1 MKLRLLFLFLPL
13 WLCTQA
19 QEFETWFCD
28 STLRVDYIFG
38 GNAQAPVILEHGQSK
53 HPGWHGRRAHLAE
66 VPFDGSGQIN
76 VIDEASGD
84 TIYRHPF
91 SSLFQEWLSTDEA
104 AIENRAFENTYLIP
118 LPRQASKIDVAL
130 YDNHRDVI
138 ARLVHRYDP
147 ANPNVRVGGRG
158 VSTPHVVISEAED
171 STSPIHVAIV
181 AEGYTQAQMPAF
193 YTKAREVVDALASHE
208 PFASNLHRFTFVAVG
223 AESEQSGASD
233 PNSGQWRSTA
243 LGSHFNTFYSDR
255 YLTVP
260 EVFRLHDLLE
270 GIPYEHIIIVANTEK
285 YGGGGIYNSYT
296 MVSANDPNF
305 RPVVVHEFGHSF
317 GGLAD
322 EYFYDGDVME
332 DSYPLDVEPW
342 EPNITTRVDFAA
354 KWEDIIDQ
362 PGVGLF
368 EGGGYTA
375 KGVYRPAD
383 NCRMRTNTAPAFCP
397 VCQRAILH
405 VILSHY

>member
-1 MKLRLLFLFLPL
+1 MKLIYCIFFIIPL
-13 WLCTQA
+13 SLTA
-19 QEFETWFCD
+19 QRPFEECFSD
-28 STLRVDYIFG
+28 STLRLDYVFG
-38 GNAQAPVILEHGQSK
+38 GTAKAPVILEHGQSK
-53 HPGWHGRRAHLAE
+53 LPGWHGRRAHLAE

-76 VIDEASGD
+76 VIDETSGD

-91 SSLFQEWLSTDEA
+91 SSLFQEFLSTDEA
-104 AIENRAFENTYLIP
+104 ATHSQAFENTYLVP
-118 LPRQASKIDVAL
+118 LPRHAAVIDVAL

-138 ARLVHRYDP
+138 AHLRHRHDP
-147 ANPNVRVGGRG
+147 GDPNVRVGAQGLP
-158 VSTPHVVISEAED
+158 TPHVTLQEAAD
-171 STSPIHVAIV
+171 STRAIHVAIV

-193 YTKAREVVDALASHE
+193 YTKAREVIDALASHE
-208 PFASNLHRFTFVAVG
+208 PFKSNFDRFTFTAVG
-223 AESEQSGASD
+223 APSEQSGASD
-233 PNSGQWRSTA
+233 PLAGTWRATA

-342 EPNITTRVDFAA
+342 EPNITTQVDFPS
-354 KWEDIIDQ
+354 KWEDMMDQ
-362 PGVGLF
+362 DGVGLF
-368 EGGGYTA
+368 EGGGYTS

-383 NCRMRTNTAPAFCP
+383 NCRMRTNTHPGFCP
-397 VCQRAILH
+397 VCQRAILR
-405 VILSHY
+405 VIQLR

>member
-1 MKLRLLFLFLPL
+1 MKRILLIFLLLPL
-13 WLCTQA
+13 WAVA
-19 QEFETWFCD
+19 QGTFDTCFSD
-28 STLRVDYIFG
+28 STLRLDYIFG
-38 GNAQAPVILEHGQSK
+38 GNASAPVILEHSQSK

-66 VPFDGSGQIN
+66 VPFAGSGQIN

-104 AIENRAFENTYLIP
+104 ATHNQAFENTYLVP
-118 LPRQASKIDVAL
+118 LPRGKAIIDIAL

-138 ARLVHRYDP
+138 AHMRHRYDP
-147 ANPNVRVGGRG
+147 ADPNVRVGGQG
-158 VSTPHVVISEAED
+158 VPTPHVTLRKAAD
-171 STSPIHVAIV
+171 PTSAIHVAIV

-193 YTKAREVVDALASHE
+193 YTKAREVVNALASHE
-208 PFASNLHRFTFVAVG
+208 PFTSNLDRFTFTAVG
-223 AESEQSGASD
+223 APSEQSGASD
-233 PNSGQWRSTA
+233 PVAGSWRSTA

-260 EVFRLHDLLE
+260 RVFRLHDLLE

-305 RPVVVHEFGHSF
+305 LPVVVHEFGHSF

-342 EPNITTRVDFAA
+342 EPNITTRVDFAS
-354 KWEDIIDQ
+354 KWEDMMDQ
-362 PGVGLF
+362 EGVGLF
-368 EGGGYTA
+368 EGGGYTS

-383 NCRMRTNTAPAFCP
+383 NCRMRTNTHPGFCP
-397 VCQRAILH
+397 VCQRAILR
-405 VILSHY
+405 VIQMR